1 MSETIFI
8 LLTAVEVVALVGVL
22 AVYLI
27 LLSRGLRSIS
37 SVLASVNWGVRAVER
52 QLSAV
57 PAAVREVNWA
67 LEEIAATLP
76 RVADRIEERSRR
88 S

>member
-8 LLTAVEVVALVGVL
+8 LLTAVEVVALVAVL

-27 LLSRGLRSIS
+27 LLASGLRSIS
-37 SVLASVNWGVRAVER
+37 TVLASVNWGVRAVER

-57 PAAVREVNWA
+57 PPAVREVNWA

-76 RVADRIEERSRR
+76 RLAERIEERDRTG
-88 S
+88 

>member
-8 LLTAVEVVALVGVL
+8 LLTVVEAVALVVVL
-22 AVYLI
+22 AVYLV
-27 LLSRGLRSIS
+27 LLSRGLRSIA

-57 PAAVREVNWA
+57 PPAVRDANWA

-76 RVADRIEERSRR
+76 RLAEKVEDQGRAG
-88 S
+88 